1 MGKERKRKGQV
12 REAQELKQT
21 EPYTSRV
28 ESKRRKEDQTRLA
41 LRCVATEDERRKRG
55 KQYERTR
62 QRGRRNVG
70 LLSETSRKKK
80 KKKEGRT
87 QKTWE
92 QVRGKKEKEKRIG
105 VRCVLLF
112 L

>member
-1 MGKERKRKGQV
+1 MG

-41 LRCVATEDERRKRG
+41 LRCVATEDERRKRE

-80 KKKEGRT
+80 KKGRKDT
-87 QKTWE
+87 KDLGASAGEKGKRKKNRST
-92 QVRGKKEKEKRIG
+92 VRASFSLETISFGIL
-105 VRCVLLF
+105 V
-112 L
+112 